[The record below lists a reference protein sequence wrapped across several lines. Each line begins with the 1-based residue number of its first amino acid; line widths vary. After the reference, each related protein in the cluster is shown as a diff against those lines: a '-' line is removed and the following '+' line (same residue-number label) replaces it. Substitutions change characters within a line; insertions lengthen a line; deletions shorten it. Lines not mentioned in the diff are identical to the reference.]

1 MAPEAENDFP
11 CLNLL
16 LTTLQSRS
24 KIVVMRSLKKKT
36 FKWTG
41 VDESQ
46 LIIQGIVFC
55 TLLLWWSQLA
65 IAGAGDFAFL
75 HISDL

>member
-24 KIVVMRSLKKKT
+24 DRGYGLTEKKT
-36 FKWTG
+36 FIWTG

-46 LIIQGIVFC
+46 LQ
-55 TLLLWWSQLA
+55 
-65 IAGAGDFAFL
+65 
-75 HISDL
+75 HYHK